1 MSSPPSL
8 TAVPT
13 RVPET
18 QSRGLP
24 AWVYSHPQMTRLE
37 IERILKPSWQIACHV
52 SQIPAAGDYITFELG
67 SDSVIALRDAGGGVR
82 AFHNV
87 CRHRGTRLLEG
98 TGRCPGRITCPYHG
112 WTYRYDGSLLA
123 TPARDSFPGLNL
135 ADYGLN
141 AVRVEITLGFVWV
154 CLAGNP
160 PPPSQ
165 VWAPIL
171 DELAPYHL
179 EDLVPTQPVYLEEWN
194 VDWKIAMDNYLE
206 SYHVPI
212 GHPGLNRLFTP
223 DYEDQRGVPGIAR
236 GFSWMREA
244 PSSRW
249 SERVY
254 QKYVGAVTAAH
265 LPEPNRRSWRFYS
278 CLPNLGIDVMPEQ
291 VDFFQVLPRGP
302 GKALIRGAA
311 FGMPDDRRE
320 MRLMRWLGN
329 RINVQVNGEDRR
341 LCERLQRGI
350 ADSSYRPGPL
360 SQIEKWMLEFHDLLR
375 TRIPEVRLPEAPAS
389 FA

>member
-1 MSSPPSL
+1 MNAPAPRTATPDSSW
-8 TAVPT
+8 TA
-13 RVPET
+13 R
-18 QSRGLP
+18 SLP
-24 AWVYSHPQMTRLE
+24 AWVYNDPQLTRLE
-37 IERILKPSWQIACHV
+37 IERILKPSWQIACHI
-52 SQIPAAGDYITFELG
+52 SQIPKAGDYVTFELG
-67 SDSVIALRDAGGGVR
+67 ADSVIVLREAGGDIRALR
-82 AFHNV
+82 NV

-98 TGRCPGRITCPYHG
+98 AGHCPGRITCPYHG

-123 TPARDSFPGLNL
+123 TPARDSFPGLDL
-135 ADYGLN
+135 REHSLD
-141 AVRVEITLGFVWV
+141 AVGTEVALGFVWV
-154 CLAGNP
+154 CLAAQAP
-160 PPPSQ
+160 PPPSV

-171 DELAPYHL
+171 EELAPYRL
-179 EDLVPTQPVYLEEWN
+179 DELVPTQPLYLDEWE

-254 QKYVGAVTAAH
+254 QKHVAAVTAPH
-265 LPEPNRRSWRFYS
+265 LPEPQRRSWRFYS
-278 CLPNLGIDVMPEQ
+278 CLPNLGLDIMPEQ
-291 VDFFQVLPRGP
+291 MDFFQVLPRGP
-302 GKALIRGAA
+302 GKTVIRGAA
-311 FGMPDDRRE
+311 FGLPDERRE
-320 MRLMRWLGN
+320 MRLIRWLGN
-329 RINVQVNGEDRR
+329 RINMQVNEEDRS

-350 ADSSYRPGPL
+350 NDSAYRPGPL
-360 SQIEKWMLEFHDLLR
+360 SLIETWMLEFHDLLR
-375 TRIPEVRLPEAPAS
+375 ARIPEVSLPVRPAR